1 MEKEMLSLRTAV
13 FLAADALLAELQ
25 RGASVTEINVGDK
38 VSLRQDDNSVSLL
51 VGDVEVVTT
60 GEIENYVLFHH
71 KAHRAMRFE
80 SKQIFEKIVKG
91 GEFGESYIYDIPHML
106 QYNFP
111 ELDERARESYAHLF
125 QGMSWML
132 RSTTT
137 EWTVV

>member
-80 SKQIFEKIVKG
+80 VGQIFEKIVKG
-91 GEFGESYIYDIPHML
+91 GEFGESYIYDIPNCL
-106 QYNFP
+106 KYNFP
-111 ELDERARESYAHLF
+111 ELDERTRESYVRLSQSFA
-125 QGMSWML
+125 WML
-132 RSTTT
+132 RTSVP
-137 EWTVV
+137 EWTV

>member
-60 GEIENYVLFHH
+60 GEIENYVLFHQN
-71 KAHRAMRFE
+71 RRG
-80 SKQIFEKIVKG
+80 S
-91 GEFGESYIYDIPHML
+91 PRL
-106 QYNFP
+106 
-111 ELDERARESYAHLF
+111 
-125 QGMSWML
+125 
-132 RSTTT
+132 
-137 EWTVV
+137 